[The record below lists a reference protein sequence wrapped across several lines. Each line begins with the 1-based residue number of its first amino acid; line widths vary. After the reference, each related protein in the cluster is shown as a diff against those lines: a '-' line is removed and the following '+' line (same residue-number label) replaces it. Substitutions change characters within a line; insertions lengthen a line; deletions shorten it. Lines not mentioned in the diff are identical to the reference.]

1 MADTVSP
8 EVRSRIMS
16 RIRGKNTQPE
26 MILRRGLH
34 ALGFRYRLHDRKLPG
49 TPDLTFPRRRVA
61 LFVHGCFWHG
71 HDCPLFRWPKTRE
84 EFWRAK
90 ITRNIENDRKHR
102 AALRADGLRVGVV
115 WECAIKRRDR
125 SEVDAVIRRVARWI
139 EGCSGEMSVSG
150 ETGGT

>member
-16 RIRGKNTQPE
+16 RIRSKNTQPE

-90 ITRNIENDRKHR
+90 IARNIENDRKHR
-102 AALRADGLRVGVV
+102 AALLADGLRVGVV

-150 ETGGT
+150 ETGGI